1 MICGKNQSFEVERM
15 EQEIK
20 ILDKGFVRLVDVL
33 GSDELIV
40 NAARTSYKWN
50 KKSTDG
56 QLIDYLI
63 RNEHNSPLE
72 FGELVFHVKVPIFVA
87 RQMFRHRTAS
97 VSEISARYTVV
108 EDEFYL
114 PEYFRTQNPVN
125 KQGSSGAIEDK
136 NLVKE
141 YEERVS
147 SSYYY
152 YNFLLQNNVAREM
165 ARIILPL
172 SVYTQFYWKQDLRN
186 LLHFIRLRADYHAQL
201 EIQEVANAFSVFVRE
216 KFPLTYAAF
225 EKNVLNS
232 VKFTQE
238 EISLLFDE
246 AAITVLEEKVNNSSL
261 KGSKLLE
268 IKEKLKKLK
277 YFKQRKKF

>member
-1 MICGKNQSFEVERM
+1 M
-15 EQEIK
+15 ETEIK

-40 NAARTSYKWN
+40 NAARTSYKWK
-50 KKSTDG
+50 KKSTDE
-56 QLIDYLI
+56 QLIDYLV
-63 RNEHNSPLE
+63 RNEHSSPLE
-72 FGELVFHVKVPIFVA
+72 FGEFVFHVKVPIFVA

-114 PEYFRTQNPVN
+114 PEYFRTQSTTN
-125 KQGSSGAIEDK
+125 KQSSGETIEDK
-136 NLVKE
+136 NLVNE
-141 YEERVS
+141 YEEKVS
-147 SSYYY
+147 SLYSYYQ
-152 YNFLLQNNVAREM
+152 FLLQNNVAKEM
-165 ARIILPL
+165 ARMILPL
-172 SVYTQFYWKQDLRN
+172 SAYTQFYWKQDLRN

-201 EIQEVANAFSVFVRE
+201 EIQEVANAFSLFVKE

-225 EKNVLNS
+225 ERNVLNA

-246 AAITVLEEKVNNSSL
+246 VTISTLEEKVNNSSL

-268 IKEKLKKLK
+268 ILEKLKKIK
-277 YFKQRKKF
+277 VISKGADDGEK

>member
-1 MICGKNQSFEVERM
+1 M
-15 EQEIK
+15 ETEIK

-40 NAARTSYKWN
+40 NAARTSYKWK
-50 KKSTDG
+50 KKSTDE
-56 QLIDYLI
+56 QLIDYLV
-63 RNEHNSPLE
+63 RNEHSSPLE
-72 FGELVFHVKVPIFVA
+72 FGEFVFHVKVPIFVA

-114 PEYFRTQNPVN
+114 PEYFRTQSTTN
-125 KQGSSGAIEDK
+125 KQSSGETIEDK
-136 NLVKE
+136 NLVNE
-141 YEERVS
+141 YEEKVS
-147 SSYYY
+147 SLYSYYQ
-152 YNFLLQNNVAREM
+152 FLLQNNVAKEM
-165 ARIILPL
+165 ARMILPL
-172 SVYTQFYWKQDLRN
+172 SAYTQFYWKQDLRN

-201 EIQEVANAFSVFVRE
+201 EIQEVANAFSLFVKE

-225 EKNVLNS
+225 ERNVLNA

-246 AAITVLEEKVNNSSL
+246 VTVSTLEEKVNNSSL

-268 IKEKLKKLK
+268 ILEKLKKIK
-277 YFKQRKKF
+277 VISKGADDGEK

>member
-1 MICGKNQSFEVERM
+1 M
-15 EQEIK
+15 ETEIK

-40 NAARTSYKWN
+40 NAARTSYKWK
-50 KKSTDG
+50 KKSTDE
-56 QLIDYLI
+56 QLIDYLV
-63 RNEHNSPLE
+63 RNEHSSPLE
-72 FGELVFHVKVPIFVA
+72 FGEFVFHVKVPIFVA

-114 PEYFRTQNPVN
+114 PEYFRTQSTTN
-125 KQGSSGAIEDK
+125 KQSSGETIEDK
-136 NLVKE
+136 NLVNE
-141 YEERVS
+141 YEEKVS
-147 SSYYY
+147 SLYSYYQ
-152 YNFLLQNNVAREM
+152 FLLQNNVAKEM
-165 ARIILPL
+165 ARMILPL
-172 SVYTQFYWKQDLRN
+172 SAYTQFYWKQDLRN

-201 EIQEVANAFSVFVRE
+201 EIQEVANAFSLFVKE

-225 EKNVLNS
+225 ERNVLNA

-246 AAITVLEEKVNNSSL
+246 VTVSTLEEKVNNSSL

-268 IKEKLKKLK
+268 ILEKLKKIK
-277 YFKQRKKF
+277 VISKGADEGEK